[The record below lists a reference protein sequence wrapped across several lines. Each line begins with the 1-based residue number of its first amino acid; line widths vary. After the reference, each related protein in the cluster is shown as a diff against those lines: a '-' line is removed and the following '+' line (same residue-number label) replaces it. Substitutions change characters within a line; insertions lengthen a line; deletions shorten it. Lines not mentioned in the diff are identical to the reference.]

1 MYNKSLIKA
10 TVITTAAILVAGL
23 TSCGKEEVSEP
34 QVAVEATTETTV
46 EETVEQAVESA
57 TGASIVTDE
66 AATAETSEAT
76 GFEERLL
83 YEGYVAQVIEDNAP
97 VTYAYDGTS
106 EAAQVPVDTIV
117 NVTHELYQDGKVLD
131 VVKIKY
137 TDDKGNEVVGY
148 IKDKYLTFDI
158 QVADS
163 VADPTADA
171 LNGVDDASETPSEQ
185 AEETET
191 TASVTMSKVDKLETP
206 VTKYTNTN
214 ANVRSQADKNSVKVT
229 TLGTNTAVTVT
240 GTSGD
245 WSEVEIDGGFY
256 FIKSNL
262 LSDTQTKTQTASQSQ
277 SQTQTQTQ
285 PQGGTSSQQAQS
297 DAELLKQLEALTGA
311 DNSTYN
317 PIAGQGTGAS
327 GYYEG
332 NVTFE

>member
-1 MYNKSLIKA
+1 MKKYVIIGGICLVLI
-10 TVITTAAILVAGL
+10 G
-23 TSCGKEEVSEP
+23 
-34 QVAVEATTETTV
+34 TTV
-46 EETVEQAVESA
+46 VFSLVSKSNSQEQAVESA

-163 VADPTADA
+163 VADPTADV
-171 LNGVDDASETPSEQ
+171 LDGVDDASETPSEQ

-191 TASVTMSKVDKLETP
+191 TASTTMSKVDKLETP

-214 ANVRSQADKNSVKVT
+214 ANVRSQADKDSVKIT

-245 WSEVEIDGGFY
+245 WSEVEIDGGYY

-262 LSDTQTKTQTASQSQ
+262 LSDTQTKTQ
-277 SQTQTQTQ
+277 SQTQSQAQT
-285 PQGGTSSQQAQS
+285 PSQQAQS
-297 DAELLKQLEALTGA
+297 DAELLQKLAEAGYSNYDMPVDERAGTTGSQ
-311 DNSTYN
+311 STYDDSN
-317 PIAGQGTGAS
+317 IH
-327 GYYEG
+327 
-332 NVTFE
+332 FE

>member
-1 MYNKSLIKA
+1 MKKYVIIGGICLVLI
-10 TVITTAAILVAGL
+10 G
-23 TSCGKEEVSEP
+23 
-34 QVAVEATTETTV
+34 TTV
-46 EETVEQAVESA
+46 VFSLVSKSNSQEQAVESA

-171 LNGVDDASETPSEQ
+171 LDGVDDASETPSEQ

-191 TASVTMSKVDKLETP
+191 TASTTMSKVDKLETP

-214 ANVRSQADKNSVKVT
+214 ANVRSQADKNSVKIT
-229 TLGTNTAVTVT
+229 TLGTNTVVTVT

-245 WSEVEIDGGFY
+245 WSEVEIDGGYY

-262 LSDTQTKTQTASQSQ
+262 LSDTQTKTQTQTAS
-277 SQTQTQTQ
+277 QTQ
-285 PQGGTSSQQAQS
+285 PQTASQTQPQTQSQAQTQPQS
-297 DAELLKQLEALTGA
+297 QSSAEADAELIRQIEALTG
-311 DNSTYN
+311 
-317 PIAGQGTGAS
+317 GS
-327 GYYEG
+327 GYQG
-332 NVTFE
+332 VAPNAGTTGSQGWGGSDVHFE